1 MTSKQ
6 CYRMTLF
13 PVLRAEKMTG
23 GTAIAKYSTKS
34 HQTMKHQDSPRIAWT
49 NRHTLETHSCTCA
62 VTLASSLRFGMGFR
76 LSIWAFCW
84 AKL

>member
-13 PVLRAEKMTG
+13 PVLSAEKMTG

-34 HQTMKHQDSPRIAWT
+34 HQTMKH
-49 NRHTLETHSCTCA
+49 
-62 VTLASSLRFGMGFR
+62 
-76 LSIWAFCW
+76 
-84 AKL
+84 